1 MKLRNDAMSQ
11 VRLRSD
17 GAIAVEPKPTAA
29 FGGRRLQPLLIRITH
44 WLNVPLLVLMAG
56 SGLQILAAYPS
67 LGPQGAQ
74 YRWYPFQGNPPPQWL
89 RFGGW
94 LAGARHWHFALA
106 WFFLLN
112 GLIYVGYFVASGEW
126 RRRVFLPGRDTR
138 NAIGQF
144 AYYTGVRSAPP
155 PLDFY
160 NGLQRLAYT
169 SATLFGLIT
178 VLSGL
183 AIYKPVQLHWLATLF
198 GGYDG
203 ARVVHLGVLCLLA
216 MFVVMHL
223 VLVALHPRELIRMIT
238 GGNRE

>member
-74 YRWYPFQGNPPPQWL
+74 YRWYPFQGTPPPQWL

-94 LAGARHWHFALA
+94 LAGARHWHFAIA
-106 WFFLLN
+106 WFFVLN
-112 GLIYVGYFVASGEW
+112 GVIYLTYFFVSGEW
-126 RRRVFLPGRDTR
+126 RRRL
-138 NAIGQF
+138 
-144 AYYTGVRSAPP
+144 
-155 PLDFY
+155 
-160 NGLQRLAYT
+160 
-169 SATLFGLIT
+169 
-178 VLSGL
+178 
-183 AIYKPVQLHWLATLF
+183 
-198 GGYDG
+198 
-203 ARVVHLGVLCLLA
+203 
-216 MFVVMHL
+216 
-223 VLVALHPRELIRMIT
+223 
-238 GGNRE
+238 